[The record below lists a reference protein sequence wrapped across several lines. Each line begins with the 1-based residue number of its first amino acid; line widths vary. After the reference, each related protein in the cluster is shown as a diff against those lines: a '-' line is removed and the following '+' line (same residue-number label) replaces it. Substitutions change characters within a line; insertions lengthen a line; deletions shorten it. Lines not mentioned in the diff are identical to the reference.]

1 MFLNYEDL
9 IKQTNK
15 QLIEFFEK
23 DVDDAITDIVNIWSK
38 NPPKLDEKLI
48 DDIIHNSNV
57 KIYDEGNITRITL
70 LAEPYIT
77 ITIGINEYIIKVVN
91 ERLNEKSNFETSSV
105 DEFWRYWNN
114 FIIKDCY
121 RYNSNHHL
129 PFLNPDR
136 LLPKD

>member
-48 DDIIHNSNV
+48 DDILHNSNI
-57 KIYDEGNITRITL
+57 KIYDEGNITKITL
-70 LAEPYIT
+70 LAEPHIT
-77 ITIGINEYIIKVVN
+77 ITIGIDEYTIKVIN
-91 ERLNEKSNFETSSV
+91 KRLNEKSNFETSSV

-114 FIIKDCY
+114 FIINDCY
-121 RYNSNHHL
+121 RYDSNHHL
-129 PFLNPDR
+129 PFLIPDR